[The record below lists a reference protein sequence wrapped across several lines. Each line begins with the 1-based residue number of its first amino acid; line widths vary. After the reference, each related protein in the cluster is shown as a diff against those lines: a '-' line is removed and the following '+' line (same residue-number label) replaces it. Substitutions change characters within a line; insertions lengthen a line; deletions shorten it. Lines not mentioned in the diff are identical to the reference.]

1 MVLFPA
7 LILLHRVLT
16 VPSAAEDTWVLVP
29 AATVVAHTVA
39 EVMVEVHTSVVA
51 HMVAEVM
58 VEDHTSVV
66 AHAVVEVMAEAAT
79 VVVGTSVDVA
89 KAARLQL

>member
-1 MVLFPA
+1 
-7 LILLHRVLT
+7 
-16 VPSAAEDTWVLVP
+16 
-29 AATVVAHTVA
+29 
-39 EVMVEVHTSVVA
+39 
-51 HMVAEVM
+51 
-58 VEDHTSVV
+58 VV

>member
-1 MVLFPA
+1 M
-7 LILLHRVLT
+7 
-16 VPSAAEDTWVLVP
+16 
-29 AATVVAHTVA
+29 
-39 EVMVEVHTSVVA
+39 EVHTSVVA